1 MEIPTFPKTSE
12 DAEAPAAQAVTPFS
26 GDVPWEKVYIFI
38 SSTFNDMHA
47 ERDFLVKRVF
57 PRLREWCER
66 RRLRMMDID
75 LRWGV
80 TEHDATR
87 HAAVVDV
94 CLSRIDACRPFFVCL
109 LGQRYGWIPGLQD
122 VSPQT
127 IGAFPGLD
135 AALAQGLSVTEL
147 EVLHAAVKPFG
158 GGQPSSGRE
167 AAGHALFYLRDPSG
181 LDGLPGEPRYLRRTF
196 DDGAE
201 EDGGRRQ
208 FLLDKQKKLREI
220 TVPSTG
226 RPIATYE
233 CSWDPGS
240 FSPELA
246 LPLKC
251 PALLPQNVERWR
263 SLWREAA
270 GVEVGGLDVDEDPA
284 QGAKARGFNE
294 RITAGRLSGFRAGG
308 EDLGERLLHDLE
320 EAIARRYPDHVER
333 PAEEG
338 LEQERDAQEQFLF
351 VNSEGFVDRAGDFDA
366 LDAYLAA
373 GPERPLVLTGSAG
386 SGKTMLLANWIER
399 IRTRGTGAAAFI
411 GFRFVGA
418 SDGATSVTTILK
430 VPAGRNEAERRD
442 RRRDPRGS
450 AGIAPR
456 LAGAPCRSGPGRA
469 GRSSSSTASTSWRAG
484 SAT

>member
-1 MEIPTFPKTSE
+1 MPS
-12 DAEAPAAQAVTPFS
+12 S
-26 GDVPWEKVYIFI
+26 RDVPWEKVYIFI

-57 PRLREWCER
+57 PRLRDWCER

-127 IGAFPGLD
+127 IGGFPGLD
-135 AALAQGLSVTEL
+135 AALAQSLSVTEL
-147 EVLHAAVKPFG
+147 EVLHAAVRPFG
-158 GGQPSSGRE
+158 GGQPSPGRE
-167 AAGHALFYLRDPSG
+167 AAGHALFYLRDPAG

-226 RPIATYE
+226 RPVATYE

-263 SLWREAA
+263 RLWREAA
-270 GVEVGGLDVDEDPA
+270 GVEVAGLDVDEDPVH
-284 QGAKARGFNE
+284 GAKARAFNE

-308 EDLGERLLHDLE
+308 VDLGERLLHDLE
-320 EAIARRYPDHVER
+320 EAIARRY
-333 PAEEG
+333 
-338 LEQERDAQEQFLF
+338 
-351 VNSEGFVDRAGDFDA
+351 
-366 LDAYLAA
+366 
-373 GPERPLVLTGSAG
+373 
-386 SGKTMLLANWIER
+386 
-399 IRTRGTGAAAFI
+399 
-411 GFRFVGA
+411 
-418 SDGATSVTTILK
+418 
-430 VPAGRNEAERRD
+430 
-442 RRRDPRGS
+442 
-450 AGIAPR
+450 
-456 LAGAPCRSGPGRA
+456 
-469 GRSSSSTASTSWRAG
+469 
-484 SAT
+484 